1 MMRNKFLHI
10 LLALF
15 LGTPAFGQLEPLLD
29 QHQLNGLAINPAYA
43 GSQDALNVGIHTRA
57 QWTGFEGAP
66 RTLTLSAHTPMKNKK
81 VNLGL
86 VVMGDRLGTKT
97 ETGFLLNYAYRMTLG
112 SAKLSL
118 GLAAGIS
125 HLTMDMDMFRYS
137 DEGDLLLQDP
147 GQRMVLPEFSL
158 GAYYHSEKYF
168 VGFSMP
174 FFMSHF
180 SSDVSGKYQIA
191 FRPAET
197 NYLLYGGY
205 IFRASETIEIFPS
218 ALLRTIPAN
227 AFQCDIHCDVIY
239 RQQFWLGANV
249 RTNGQLSALLQVQVN
264 PQFRIGYSYG
274 YELSELSSY
283 QHGSHELALRYN
295 FRYTLNVI
303 SPRYF

>member
-1 MMRNKFLHI
+1 MRKQILHI
-10 LLALF
+10 LFILF
-15 LGTPAFGQLEPLLD
+15 LGAPAFGQLEPLLD
-29 QHQLNGLAINPAYA
+29 QHQLNRLAINPAYA
-43 GSQDALNVGIHTRA
+43 GSQDALNVGIHSRA
-57 QWTGFEGAP
+57 QWTGFDGAP

-86 VVMGDRLGTKT
+86 IIMGDRLGSKT

-112 SAKLSL
+112 SGKLAL

-125 HLTMDMDMFRYS
+125 HLTTDMDLIRYA
-137 DEGDLLLQDP
+137 DEGDLLLQNP

-158 GAYYHSEKYF
+158 GVYYHHDKYF

-180 SSDVSGKYQIA
+180 TSEASGRYQIA
-191 FRPAET
+191 FRPGEA
-197 NYLLYGGY
+197 NYLLSGGY
-205 IFRASETIEIFPS
+205 IFQASETIEIFPS
-218 ALLRTIPAN
+218 ALLRMNPAN
-227 AFQCDIHCDVIY
+227 ASQLDIHLDVIY
-239 RQQFWLGANV
+239 RQRFWLGTNV
-249 RTNGQLSALLQVQVN
+249 RTNGQISALFQVQVN

-274 YELSELSSY
+274 YELSQLSSY